1 MRTFRSDTPRMSH
14 PGADLPFLLPRQ
26 TKVLMVLDV
35 VESVRLMEQDEDECV
50 QRWHRL
56 VAQTEHQLLPLHG
69 GRLVKSLGDGLM
81 LEFANA
87 QGCIKTAFALQ
98 YLNDQDNEARPPSA
112 MVHRPVRARPLLP
125 RRYLAPDQRVRIW
138 QRAASP
144 SGDDG
149 ARPHRRRVRRALGP
163 TCQSAADARMSRASF
178 SGEKHA
184 CRLHVIRGR

>member
-1 MRTFRSDTPRMSH
+1 MFPRGDSSYKMMRTFRSDTPRMSH

-35 VESVRLMEQDEDECV
+35 VESVRLMEQDEDEFV
-50 QRWHRL
+50 QRWQRL

-98 YLNDQDNEARPPSA
+98 YLNDQDNEARPPSVTCICA
-112 MVHRPVRARPLLP
+112 WARTWPSLWP
-125 RRYLAPDQRVRIW
+125 TSTTFT
-138 QRAASP
+138 AATS
-144 SGDDG
+144 
-149 ARPHRRRVRRALGP
+149 
-163 TCQSAADARMSRASF
+163 T
-178 SGEKHA
+178 
-184 CRLHVIRGR
+184 

>member
-1 MRTFRSDTPRMSH
+1 MSH

-35 VESVRLMEQDEDECV
+35 VESVRLMEQDEDEFV
-50 QRWHRL
+50 QRWQRL

-98 YLNDQDNEARPPSA
+98 YLNDQDNEARPPSVTCICA
-112 MVHRPVRARPLLP
+112 WARTWPSLWP
-125 RRYLAPDQRVRIW
+125 TSTTSM
-138 QRAASP
+138 AATS
-144 SGDDG
+144 
-149 ARPHRRRVRRALGP
+149 
-163 TCQSAADARMSRASF
+163 
-178 SGEKHA
+178 
-184 CRLHVIRGR
+184 I